1 MLVRF
6 FEELNGKYELP
17 GDPEEYVHADDP
29 RIYSFLREDSENS
42 WAQRILNR
50 DPLRVVLE
58 LEGEDI
64 GRLKG
69 PLQEAM
75 DREGIPVEWIA
86 SKGVLSKYY
95 GKKTPITVGRCPA
108 SPGGESNASRRG
120 H

>member
-1 MLVRF
+1 M
-6 FEELNGKYELP
+6 
-17 GDPEEYVHADDP
+17 
-29 RIYSFLREDSENS
+29 
-42 WAQRILNR
+42 
-50 DPLRVVLE
+50 LE

-95 GKKTPITVGRCPA
+95 GKKDSDYGRIYVVQPR
-108 SPGGESNASRRG
+108 PGVKAMPLEEATEVFTRYREPTLLSRLYVAPEHLQRAQEVALG
-120 H
+120 CSDSA